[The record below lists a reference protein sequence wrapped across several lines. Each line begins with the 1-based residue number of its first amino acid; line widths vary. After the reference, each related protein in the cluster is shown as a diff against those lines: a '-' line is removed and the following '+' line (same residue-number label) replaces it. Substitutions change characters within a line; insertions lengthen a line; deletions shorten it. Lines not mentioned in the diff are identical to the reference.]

1 MKSYEII
8 NEVSS
13 KLYINVKNEE
23 EVVNRLENSIDKIQ
37 SQFSDDFKALFG
49 YELNLEDFYIHFD
62 DEAYRQ
68 SATVLILNMSVINH
82 SDFKIRVELLI
93 DHQRIWIKITNGKQI
108 SDFIEIVSKIEN
120 VQNSE
125 GLSELKEIK

>member
-23 EVVNRLENSIDKIQ
+23 EVVNRLENSIDKIH